1 MKRTPIVEFYKAE
14 DGWRWR
20 LRARNGRIV
29 CQGEA
34 HGSKR
39 DAVRAF
45 DGVQRAAKNPLARV
59 L

>member
-1 MKRTPIVEFYKAE
+1 MKRTPTVEFYEAA

-29 CQGEA
+29 AQGES

-45 DGVQRAAKNPLARV
+45 ETMRGAAYYAEPKR
-59 L
+59 